1 MQSRTSIFKASHHV
15 YILFPKLLRMNI
27 HLFFNLYIFTFS
39 FQWACLTR
47 LTQTPDSR
55 PRWAKR
61 AETCPTP
68 ADCACVFVLKH
79 PRETHDH
86 AAISTARSS
95 ILCLLCS
102 LPDLQRLCDK
112 WLDVLETFWTDHQPG
127 CSVSCRVAFAAV
139 RGTSCHSLHRLIE
152 LHFKAIFLLSWSL
165 LGGSLRALFPHQCL
179 EETFQ
184 STCQIHAWLFFWLNY
199 FYSEKLHFHNT
210 DRECALLRNPYP
222 VSAVIVIEHSFPL
235 TDPHLPAP

>member
-1 MQSRTSIFKASHHV
+1 MSLSNKINTNTWQQASLSQKSRDLSHSCWLCICICTETSQGNTWPCCDF
-15 YILFPKLLRMNI
+15 
-27 HLFFNLYIFTFS
+27 
-39 FQWACLTR
+39 
-47 LTQTPDSR
+47 
-55 PRWAKR
+55 
-61 AETCPTP
+61 
-68 ADCACVFVLKH
+68 DCS
-79 PRETHDH
+79 
-86 AAISTARSS
+86 IIYSMSS
-95 ILCLLCS
+95 LLCS

-139 RGTSCHSLHRLIE
+139 RGTSCHPLHRLTE

-222 VSAVIVIEHSFPL
+222 VSAVTVIEHSFPL